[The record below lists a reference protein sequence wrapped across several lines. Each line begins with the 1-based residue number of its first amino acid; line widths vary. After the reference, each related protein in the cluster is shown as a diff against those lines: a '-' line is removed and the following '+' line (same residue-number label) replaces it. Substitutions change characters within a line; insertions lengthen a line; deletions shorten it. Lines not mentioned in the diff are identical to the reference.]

1 MKTALAR
8 LFTPHATVPR
18 KDAAIMVAFQVLVAL
33 GIWIAWPMKV
43 IPKPMEVIGA
53 FGHLWISYGLG
64 QAMKASFVTCVEAIL
79 IATTFSLGLGYLRVL
94 QFFKPAGQLVSK
106 MRFLGLVG
114 LNFIFT
120 LLTGGGHLLKLTVL
134 VFGLSVF
141 MVPSILSIVDS
152 VTKDELDHAR
162 TLRMGPWRTVF
173 EVIVLGKA
181 DLVLE
186 AIRQNAAIAWMML
199 TVVEGLVRSEGGVGA
214 LLLTQSKFL
223 KLPEIYAIQFSILC
237 IGLLFDQVQ
246 VMFKR
251 AVCPWS
257 QLGLEKR

>member
-1 MKTALAR
+1 MKNALVR
-8 LFTPHATVPR
+8 MFTPHATVAR
-18 KDAAIMVAFQVLVAL
+18 KHVIALVAFQALVAL
-33 GIWIAWPMKV
+33 VIWIFWPMKLV
-43 IPKPMEVIGA
+43 PKPMEVLSA
-53 FGHLWISYGLG
+53 FGHLWTNFGLG
-64 QAMKASFVTCVEAIL
+64 QEMKSSFITCLEAIVV
-79 IATTFSLGLGYLRVL
+79 ATTLSLSIGYLRVL
-94 QFFKPAGQLVSK
+94 KFFQPVGQLVSK

-114 LNFIFT
+114 LTFIFT
-120 LLTGGGHLLKLTVL
+120 MLTGGGHALKLTVL

-162 TLRMGPWRTVF
+162 TLRMGPWRSTY
-173 EVIVLGKA
+173 EVVVLGKA
-181 DLVLE
+181 DLVLDS
-186 AIRQNAAIAWMML
+186 IRQNSAIAWMML

-214 LLLTQSKFL
+214 LLLVQSKFL
-223 KLPEIYAIQFSILC
+223 KLPEIFAIQASILF

-257 QLGLEKR
+257 QLGLEGK